1 MGAITPQPMRPV
13 GEADASIQV
22 LMHHDVAAGQR
33 ASLHRFNLQLQILK
47 ADGIVAVHRALKL
60 QREDQVQILAART
73 RHKRAPALCRLCLAK
88 TSYTYKMNDLPQSSS
103 SLGLFR

>member
-1 MGAITPQPMRPV
+1 MN
-13 GEADASIQV
+13 
-22 LMHHDVAAGQR
+22 VAAGQR
-33 ASLHRFNLQLQILK
+33 ASPLHRFNLQLQILK
-47 ADGIVAVHRALKL
+47 ADGVVAVHCALKL

-73 RHKRAPALCRLCLAK
+73 RHKRAPALCRLCLAR